1 MNKLEHTTKS
11 SSEALLDEL
20 YKIVPAAFTE
30 TLDSN
35 TGEPRRAVDIDAL
48 RRLLGDDTV
57 EGRSER
63 YQFTWAGKREAMAE
77 AARPINKTLRPQKED
92 SVDWDTT
99 KNLYIEGDNLEVLK
113 LLQKSYYGQVKMIYI
128 DPPYNTGNDFVYD
141 DDFSR
146 SAADEALAAGDV
158 DEYGNK
164 LRKNTDS
171 NGRFHSD
178 WCSMIYPRLMLAR
191 NLLREDGVIFISI
204 DDNEVENLRK
214 ICDEVFGENNF
225 VGQWNWFKSA
235 TPPALSKKIKKNIE
249 YILSYQ
255 KGGNNDVFTGVKK
268 TSSSNDPI
276 TKPQNT
282 YKHLLFPAGSISTK
296 LADGVYPK
304 GIYGTE
310 KFPNE
315 LLNDLIV
322 KNGVNENDVTFRNRF
337 IWVQTTLDEQL
348 SNGTRIELSKQLVI
362 SYKKAEYNRE
372 VPPSLIDNQVGVDTT
387 ENAGRYITDI
397 FDGKKIF
404 DYPKPVSLLH
414 YLANFFIERDKG
426 SIILDFFSG
435 SATTAHA
442 VMQLNAEDGGNRKFI
457 MVQLPELTDEK
468 SEAYKAGYKNICEIG
483 KERIRRAGAKIKSE
497 HPDAT
502 NLDTGFR
509 VFRVADSNFGDVRID
524 PSKIVQL
531 TLDLDVYRDNIKS
544 DRSGLDLLYG
554 SFLSW
559 GVPLDEDIK
568 TENIDG
574 EELFIVREGYLVALF
589 GTKVTDA
596 IMDRIAE
603 MDPQRILFRDA
614 TFSSDEEKINVYETL
629 KQRLGW
635 TEDDA
640 ESNIRVL

>member
-11 SSEALLDEL
+11 GSESLLDEL

-30 TLDSN
+30 TLDSK
-35 TGEPRRAVDIDAL
+35 TGELRRAVDIDAL

-146 SAADEALAAGDV
+146 SADDEALAAGDV

-204 DDNEVENLRK
+204 DEHESHNLRK
-214 ICDEVFGENNF
+214 VCDEIFGTMNFIAQIVWEKRYTRSNNSKKFTTLTEPLLCYSKNTNTIQTIKEPRNNKSDSIYNNPDNDPRGVWTSVSYVNPATKDQRPNLTYPLTNPITGEQVIHPTNAWKYEKKTYEEHVKENKLYWGKNGENTYPRLKKF
-225 VGQWNWFKSA
+225 LSEMEGGMVPVDLWNYEDSGSTDLA
-235 TPPALSKKIKKNIE
+235 SKELEKLLGRQIFDFPKPKELIKRM
-249 YILSYQ
+249 L
-255 KGGNNDVFTGVKK
+255 
-268 TSSSNDPI
+268 
-276 TKPQNT
+276 
-282 YKHLLFPAGSISTK
+282 
-296 LADGVYPK
+296 
-304 GIYGTE
+304 
-310 KFPNE
+310 
-315 LLNDLIV
+315 
-322 KNGVNENDVTFRNRF
+322 
-337 IWVQTTLDEQL
+337 
-348 SNGTRIELSKQLVI
+348 
-362 SYKKAEYNRE
+362 
-372 VPPSLIDNQVGVDTT
+372 SLIING
-387 ENAGRYITDI
+387 
-397 FDGKKIF
+397 
-404 DYPKPVSLLH
+404 
-414 YLANFFIERDKG
+414 DKNSD

-442 VMQLNAEDGGNRKFI
+442 VMQLNAEDGGNRRFI

-524 PSKIVQL
+524 PSKIGQL

-603 MDPQRILFRDA
+603 LDPQRILFRDA